1 MNEQDRQREEA
12 LRQANSEARR
22 AEESRRLEEQRRE
35 EERRRAF
42 RKMKNWTIA
51 PTMPYSK
58 TSIPKGFAITPQ
70 RATRKPGYSPG
81 KE

>member
-35 EERRRAF
+35 EERRRAGQLAVLAGWF
-42 RKMKNWTIA
+42 GWT
-51 PTMPYSK
+51 
-58 TSIPKGFAITPQ
+58 
-70 RATRKPGYSPG
+70 
-81 KE
+81 